1 MNIYEK
7 LIEVR
12 KVVPYL
18 QKESK
23 GYQFNY
29 TGSSLVLGSL
39 KAKMDEL
46 GLLLIPR
53 VVSKEVSE
61 HETQKGGK
69 EYFTELC
76 MEFTWVNA
84 DAPEEIIVCP
94 WYGQGLDNGEKGV
107 GKAMTYAEKYF
118 MLKFFNIATD
128 KDDPDSFQKKMGDD
142 TPAPKA
148 EKTPAPK
155 QTKQDKPE
163 NAPNPADK
171 IDQKGMA
178 ALHAKAKE
186 INMPHEVLSIHAQ
199 DKYGVSSLT
208 ELTMK
213 QGRELY
219 AFISKPIPKVT
230 D

>member
-1 MNIYEK
+1 MNIYQK

-53 VVSKEVSE
+53 VISKEVSE
-61 HETQKGGK
+61 HETAKGGK

-76 MEFTWVNA
+76 MEFTWLNA
-84 DAPEEIIVCP
+84 EKPEETIVCT
-94 WYGQGLDNGEKGV
+94 WYGQGLDSGEKGV

-128 KDDPDSFQKKMGDD
+128 KDDPDSFQKKMGED
-142 TPAPKA
+142 TPPVQQQNPHTPPPQTVSNLASDAQLKKMFAMQRSKGIPDSEIKA
-148 EKTPAPK
+148 QITGMGKTSS
-155 QTKQDKPE
+155 
-163 NAPNPADK
+163 
-171 IDQKGMA
+171 
-178 ALHAKAKE
+178 KE
-186 INMPHEVLSIHAQ
+186 LSKTEIQEVFKWIEAYRVEASA
-199 DKYGVSSLT
+199 
-208 ELTMK
+208 
-213 QGRELY
+213 
-219 AFISKPIPKVT
+219 
-230 D
+230 

>member
-1 MNIYEK
+1 M
-7 LIEVR
+7 R
-12 KVVPYL
+12 KEVPYL

-39 KAKMDEL
+39 KTKMDEL

-61 HETQKGGK
+61 HETAKGGK

-76 MEFTWVNA
+76 MEFTWINA
-84 DAPEEIIVCP
+84 DQPEETIVCS

-128 KDDPDSFQKKMGDD
+128 KDDPDSFQQKHGEESPKSKDK
-142 TPAPKA
+142 PAPTQQKSQQKETPPPKA
-148 EKTPAPK
+148 PSKISSGQRAKIFATAKEVGWTVDQVKAYMQDKFKVTSTNNLTVKQASEIIEYLSK
-155 QTKQDKPE
+155 QTGQT
-163 NAPNPADK
+163 N
-171 IDQKGMA
+171 
-178 ALHAKAKE
+178 
-186 INMPHEVLSIHAQ
+186 
-199 DKYGVSSLT
+199 
-208 ELTMK
+208 
-213 QGRELY
+213 
-219 AFISKPIPKVT
+219 
-230 D
+230 

>member
-39 KAKMDEL
+39 KKKMDEL

-53 VVSKEVSE
+53 VISKEVSE
-61 HETQKGGK
+61 HETKAGGK
-69 EYFTELC
+69 EYFTELN
-76 MEFTWVNA
+76 MEFTWLNA
-84 DAPEEIIVCP
+84 EKPEETITCS

-118 MLKFFNIATD
+118 LLKFFNIATD
-128 KDDPDSFQKKMGDD
+128 KDDPDSFQKKMDD
-142 TPAPKA
+142 EP
-148 EKTPAPK
+148 
-155 QTKQDKPE
+155 DG
-163 NAPNPADK
+163 APNPKQQAAPTPASAPASAPPVPAIISEAQAK
-171 IDQKGMA
+171 RIFALAHGNNEIVREVISKKGYTST
-178 ALHAKAKE
+178 KE
-186 INMPHEVLSIHAQ
+186 IKKSDYEAICKEVE
-199 DKYGVSSLT
+199 T
-208 ELTMK
+208 
-213 QGRELY
+213 Y
-219 AFISKPIPKVT
+219 A
-230 D
+230 

>member
-1 MNIYEK
+1 MNIYQK

-39 KAKMDEL
+39 KTKMDEL

-53 VVSKEVSE
+53 VIKKEVSE
-61 HETQKGGK
+61 HETAKGGK

-84 DAPEEIIVCP
+84 ENPEETIVCA
-94 WYGQGLDNGEKGV
+94 WYGQGLDSGEKGV

-142 TPAPKA
+142 LTPPPQQQSAHRQQAPPSTNVSDLATDAQVKKMFAMVKA
-148 EKTPAPK
+148 KNIPEADVKTK
-155 QTKQDKPE
+155 LLDLGKSSSKELTKPE
-163 NAPNPADK
+163 INK
-171 IDQKGMA
+171 IF
-178 ALHAKAKE
+178 E
-186 INMPHEVLSIHAQ
+186 WI
-199 DKYGVSSLT
+199 DKYGQV
-208 ELTMK
+208 
-213 QGRELY
+213 G
-219 AFISKPIPKVT
+219 A
-230 D
+230 